1 MGKIAFL
8 FSGQG
13 SQYVGMGKELI
24 ENYNCAKEVFDKA
37 DEILP
42 FNITKLCLEGP
53 QEELNKTEITQ
64 PAILTTSIAILK
76 IIEEKGIK
84 PDVVAGLSLGEYSAL
99 VATNAIDFEVA
110 VTLVNKRGKFMQE
123 AVPFGVGTMAAI
135 IGLDSETVKE
145 VCKVASETGIVEPA
159 NFNCPGQIV
168 IGGEIEAVKHAME
181 VATEKGAKKV
191 IQLSVSAP
199 FHTSMLEKA
208 RLNLE
213 KELRNIELNDIK
225 LPIITNVTADY
236 VNDKSEIKELLAK
249 QVVSP
254 VLWEDTIRKMIDDGV
269 DTFIELGPGKALSG
283 FVKKVNRK
291 LNIMNIEDIKS
302 LEKTLGSLGG
312 E

>member
-76 IIEEKGIK
+76 VIEEKGIK

-99 VATNAIDFEVA
+99 VASNAIDFEVA
-110 VTLVNKRGKFMQE
+110 VALVNKRGKFMQE

-145 VCKVASETGIVEPA
+145 VCKIASERGIVEPA

-208 RLNLE
+208 KLNLE
-213 KELRNIELNDIK
+213 KELTNIELNDIK

-236 VNDKSEIKELLAK
+236 VNDKSEIKDLLAK

-291 LNIMNIEDIKS
+291 LNIINVEDIKS